1 MRELTQP
8 ALASRPTPPSGEAQ
22 RRAAR
27 WDLFVELAVTGA
39 GVAGIVLLLLMIVFV
54 VREALP
60 LVLDPTQREQASLGK
75 LLLPQPWRDGH
86 PPAFL
91 WNPTSKVPKVSV
103 WPLVIGTL
111 KVTFVALAMAAP
123 AGVAAALFTSEFAP
137 GRLRTWIKPTIELLA
152 GIPSV
157 VLGSFALMTLASALQ
172 ATFGFDFRLNALVA
186 GLAMSLAIVPVIY
199 TLTDDALRAVPHT
212 YREAALAL
220 GATRWETA
228 FRVVLPAAAPGVLG
242 ALVLGVGRAVGE
254 TMIVLM
260 ASGNAAM
267 VSANLAEPTRTLSA
281 TIAAEM
287 GEVVMGS
294 THASLLFLLGAI
306 LFLFNLVLNVTA
318 GAWVRARLQ
327 RREGAPS

>member
-1 MRELTQP
+1 MRELTHP
-8 ALASRPTPPSGEAQ
+8 AIATRPTPPSVSAQ

-27 WDLFVELAVTGA
+27 WDLLVEVAVTGA

-60 LVLDPTQREQASLGK
+60 LLTDPLQREQASLSK
-75 LLLPQPWRDGH
+75 LLLPQPWREGQ
-86 PPAFL
+86 PPALL
-91 WNPTSKVPKVSV
+91 WNPTSKVPKVSL
-103 WPLVIGTL
+103 WPLIIGTV
-111 KVTFVALAMAAP
+111 KVTSVALAIAAP
-123 AGVAAALFTSEFAP
+123 AGIAAALFTSEFAP
-137 GRLRTWIKPTIELLA
+137 ARLRTWVKPTIELLA

-157 VLGSFALMTLASALQ
+157 VLGSFALMTLATVLQ
-172 ATFGFDFRLNALVA
+172 STFGFDFRLNALVA
-186 GLAMSLAIVPVIY
+186 GLAMALAIVPVIY
-199 TLTDDALRAVPHT
+199 TLADDALRAVPHS

-228 FRVVLPAAAPGVLG
+228 SRVVLPAAAPGVLG

-318 GAWVRARLQ
+318 GAWVRGRLAR
-327 RREGAPS
+327 RVGGAA

>member
-8 ALASRPTPPSGEAQ
+8 AVAARPGPPSVDAQ

-27 WDLFVELAVTGA
+27 WDLLVELAVTGA

-60 LVLDPTQREQASLGK
+60 LVLDPVQREQASLAK

-86 PPAFL
+86 APALL

-111 KVTFVALAMAAP
+111 KVTGVALAVAAP

-137 GRLRTWIKPTIELLA
+137 SRLRTWVKPTIELLA

-172 ATFGFDFRLNALVA
+172 SAFGFDFRLNALVA

-199 TLTDDALRAVPHT
+199 TLSDDALRAVPHT

-260 ASGNAAM
+260 ASGNAAL
-267 VSANLAEPTRTLSA
+267 VSANLAEPTRTVSA

-306 LFLFNLVLNVTA
+306 LFVFNLVLNVTA
-318 GAWVRARLQ
+318 GAWVRARLA

>member
-1 MRELTQP
+1 MRELAP
-8 ALASRPTPPSGEAQ
+8 PVVASRPAPRSEASQ
-22 RRAAR
+22 KRSAR
-27 WDLFVELAVTGA
+27 WELAVEVAVTAA

-60 LVLDPTQREQASLGK
+60 LVLDPAQREQASLSK
-75 LLLPQPWRDGH
+75 LLWPQPEL
-86 PPAFL
+86 L
-91 WNPTSKVPKVSV
+91 WQPTSRVPKVSL
-103 WPLVIGTL
+103 WPLMLGTL
-111 KVTFVALAMAAP
+111 KVTGVALAISAP
-123 AGVAAALFTSEFAP
+123 VGLAAALFTSEFAP
-137 GRLRTWIKPTIELLA
+137 VRLRALLKPTIELLA

-157 VLGSFALMTLASALQ
+157 VLGSFALMTLATALQ
-172 ATFGFDFRLNALVA
+172 NTFGYDFRLNALVA
-186 GLAMSLAIVPVIY
+186 GLAMSLAIVPVLY
-199 TLTDDALRAVPHT
+199 TLADDAFRAVPHS
-212 YREAALAL
+212 YREASLAL

-294 THASLLFLLGAI
+294 MHASLLFLLGAL
-306 LFLFNLVLNVTA
+306 LFLFNLVLNLTA
-318 GAWVRARLQ
+318 GAWVRARLA
-327 RREGAPS
+327 RREGALS